1 MRKMLLPVVGV
12 WNAEVMDIIVES
24 SNNDVVPPIE
34 RGVMLTAVMVLI
46 PFMRFCPTSSLSK

>member
-24 SNNDVVPPIE
+24 SNNAVPPIE

-46 PFMRFCPTSSLSK
+46 LLYDFAQQALSPND